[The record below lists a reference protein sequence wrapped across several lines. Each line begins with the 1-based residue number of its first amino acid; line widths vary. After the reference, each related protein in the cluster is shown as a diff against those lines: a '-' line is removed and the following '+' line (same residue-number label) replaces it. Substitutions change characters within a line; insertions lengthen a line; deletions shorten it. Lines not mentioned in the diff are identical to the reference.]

1 MQHLRFDALQTSHHE
16 ERLWN
21 GHEDGATVID
31 VDVIDGMLDNVAAME
46 KFLKIPVTEPDVSK
60 IQFMTDSFKFR
71 PDLTCIYRQEP
82 RSRSRDRIGCHR
94 AEKLRF
100 CKRSYDILV
109 SDVGLPVE
117 DIIFFSILTV
127 FTGMEEH
134 SNYGV
139 DSINA
144 CRIIK
149 E

>member
-71 PDLTCIYRQEP
+71 PDLSV
-82 RSRSRDRIGCHR
+82 SR
-94 AEKLRF
+94 
-100 CKRSYDILV
+100 RSYDILV

>member
-71 PDLTCIYRQEP
+71 PDLSV
-82 RSRSRDRIGCHR
+82 SR
-94 AEKLRF
+94 EF
-100 CKRSYDILV
+100 F
-109 SDVGLPVE
+109 VE
-117 DIIFFSILTV
+117 LASIV
-127 FTGMEEH
+127 KNH
-134 SNYGV
+134 GV
-139 DSINA
+139 AVEI
-144 CRIIK
+144 